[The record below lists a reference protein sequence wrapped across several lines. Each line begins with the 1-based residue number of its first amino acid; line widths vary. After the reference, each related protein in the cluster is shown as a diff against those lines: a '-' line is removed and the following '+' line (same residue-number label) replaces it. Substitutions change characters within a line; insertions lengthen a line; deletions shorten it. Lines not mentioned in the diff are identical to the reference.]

1 MVQQV
6 YKSLQGRP
14 EVGPLPTPRYCLS
27 LAALGFTDVS
37 SVFILP
43 LRVDATHVDRTRV
56 RKSSAVGSTCI
67 SHQLI

>member
-43 LRVDATHVDRTRV
+43 LRVDATHVIEPA
-56 RKSSAVGSTCI
+56 SANPLPLALHAYPI
-67 SHQLI
+67 N